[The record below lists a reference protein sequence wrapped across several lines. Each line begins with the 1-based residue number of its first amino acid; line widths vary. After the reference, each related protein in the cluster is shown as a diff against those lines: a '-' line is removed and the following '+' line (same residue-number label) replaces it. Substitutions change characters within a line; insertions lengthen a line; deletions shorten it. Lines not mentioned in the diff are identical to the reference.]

1 MINLLNSHYNYSFVP
16 YRPFFR
22 SSIKFSGNFMNG
34 SYIKGHISSLNE
46 IGSMIGLSEA
56 YGWREEII

>member
-1 MINLLNSHYNYSFVP
+1 
-16 YRPFFR
+16 
-22 SSIKFSGNFMNG
+22 MNG